1 MTTLVSLLDC
11 LPIPHPSVKVH
22 VWDLNSNWNWVFQ
35 SSTSTQSPTD
45 TLPPTNPH
53 KIWKHPK
60 GLVSQHGNKS
70 CLFFWVY
77 LEKSFRQLD
86 FHSNCWIIHSSMMLP
101 NHPPTHSSTMLK
113 LQWGGIESQH
123 VNKSYHFI
131 WVLSKFR
138 HFFWTIWFSLKLF
151 NPPNPAKRRKQI

>member
-11 LPIPHPSVKVH
+11 LRIPHPSVKVH
-22 VWDLNSNWNWVFQ
+22 VWDLHSTWNWVFQ
-35 SSTSTQSPTD
+35 SSTSTQPPTD
-45 TLPPTNPH
+45 TLPPTQPP

-86 FHSNCWIIHSSMMLP
+86 FHSNCWNIHSSMTHP
-101 NHPPTHSSTMLK
+101 HPPSHPLIHHVKTSMRRNRVSTYKQKLSLFGVDLEHICRESFRQLDSHS
-113 LQWGGIESQH
+113 
-123 VNKSYHFI
+123 NC
-131 WVLSKFR
+131 
-138 HFFWTIWFSLKLF
+138 
-151 NPPNPAKRRKQI
+151 